1 MSWIDKELKR
11 RAAAS
16 RRSAPCQSS
25 TIAASDRIQELRN
38 KLERANAALPSE
50 LQLRREQGEPVLSS
64 PVDATLVIAVW
75 LRAGNRAALGF
86 ATDGI
91 RYVWPQA
98 SRRWSNNFWIRWD
111 AERGRYQLSRRVGT
125 LARATAASYA
135 FDNTRIDYMITR
147 LVMCKRIRVGAVRKK
162 RLGLF

>member
-38 KLERANAALPSE
+38 KFERANAALPSE
-50 LQLRREQGEPVLSS
+50 LQLRVEQADPILGS
-64 PVDATLVIAVW
+64 PNEETFVAW
-75 LRAGNRAALGF
+75 LKARNGAALGF

-91 RYVWPQA
+91 RYVWPEPAQ
-98 SRRWSNNFWIRWD
+98 RWSNNFWIRWD
-111 AERGRYQLSRRVGT
+111 AEQDRYLLSRRVGT
-125 LARATAASYA
+125 FAAATVASYA
-135 FDNTRIDYMITR
+135 FDDTRIDYMIKR
-147 LVMCKRIRVGAVRKK
+147 LVMGKRIRARAVRKK
-162 RLGLF
+162 RLWLF